1 MDTLITVT
9 NSLSQVLAPK
19 QKLSAILSP
28 SCVHLPLL
36 ICVLFL
42 FLAIWWHVHF
52 FNHFTLASLTNLTL
66 FFSHIQA
73 VHPTHFNILLFLPV
87 PVLKSCHFLSVPKA
101 KNFIL
106 TSLSIAT
113 CSLLWLKHISQQI
126 KFQFC
131 TESDCTN
138 YITAGKLLLMQLK
151 LNSFGF
157 NLALPFQIVQIES
170 SSTHFAFS
178 TLFSM
183 PDTICL

>member
-1 MDTLITVT
+1 MKFFQVLCYCNYTTSKINASKVIPYFSSFLYTEERRNTMDTLITVT

-19 QKLSAILSP
+19 QKLSAILFL

-113 CSLLWLKHISQQI
+113 CSLL
-126 KFQFC
+126 
-131 TESDCTN
+131 
-138 YITAGKLLLMQLK
+138 
-151 LNSFGF
+151 
-157 NLALPFQIVQIES
+157 
-170 SSTHFAFS
+170 
-178 TLFSM
+178 
-183 PDTICL
+183 